1 MKAQV
6 NIACLGI
13 AQHVKDLQTATGIKD
28 AYTQYWIDDLIKR
41 ARTMQE
47 NEPNRSSA
55 SIQAELFEWAE
66 KNRDQIYSGFLT
78 LKGLLY
84 ILKNNTSGSLMF
96 LPRF

>member
-1 MKAQV
+1 M
-6 NIACLGI
+6 ACLGI
-13 AQHVKDLQTATGIKD
+13 AQHVKDRQTATGIKD

-66 KNRDQIYSGFLT
+66 ENQDRIYSGFLT
-78 LKGLLY
+78 LKGSY
-84 ILKNNTSGSLMF
+84 ILDSNTSVSLMLF
-96 LPRF
+96 SRL